1 MLIETKKLRQLWLR
15 RLVSADYEGLSS
27 YLNGLSASSKKRFGP
42 HLYEVASIE
51 ASYQQANSPMGYVAI
66 CTKTK
71 DIVAYFIVLPGFLE
85 KDALRFKS
93 YDIELNPVTDCT
105 FAPSVADSWQGEGL
119 GGTMFSVIRH
129 NLLTNGFQRV
139 VLWGGVQADNLEALA
154 FYEAQGFVRMG
165 EFSRNGSNWDM
176 MLTL

>member
-1 MLIETKKLRQLWLR
+1 MSELKSIQPWGQFTGMSELKSIQPWGSICR
-15 RLVSADYEGLSS
+15 
-27 YLNGLSASSKKRFGP
+27 NGLSHIGGQFAGMSELK
-42 HLYEVASIE
+42 SIQPWG
-51 ASYQQANSPMGYVAI
+51 SI
-66 CTKTK
+66 CRNGLSHIGGQFAGLGGQFKT
-71 DIVAYFIVLPGFLE
+71 E
-85 KDALRFKS
+85 HSLRFKS